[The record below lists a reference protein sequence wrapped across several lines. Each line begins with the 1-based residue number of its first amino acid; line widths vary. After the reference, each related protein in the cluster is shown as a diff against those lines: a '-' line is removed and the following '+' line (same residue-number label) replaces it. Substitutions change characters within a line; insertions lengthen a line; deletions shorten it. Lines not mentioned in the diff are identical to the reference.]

1 MRILLTGGSGQ
12 LGMALRRT
20 LAGFGAVIAPTRAV
34 LDLASA
40 DAIIAAV
47 RDVRPD
53 LIINAGAY
61 TAVDQ
66 AESEAELAMLVNGLA
81 PRVLADEAKR
91 LNIPV
96 IHYSTDYVFD
106 GAKTAPY
113 VEDDEPAPLNVYGRT
128 KLAGELGVMASGA
141 ACLIV
146 RTTWVYA
153 SYGRN
158 FLLTMRRLGKE
169 GQEIK
174 VVDDQRGA
182 PTFAPQIA
190 EATATMIAGAIMN
203 ESIVNESIVNG
214 SIVNGTIDMDRFRAI
229 GGLYHLTAS
238 GQTTWYGFA
247 QAILAGTDALGR
259 LAPTTTDA
267 FKTPAHRPLN
277 AVLDNGKFARQFGF
291 RLPDWRIGLA
301 RCLAEISAP

>member
-20 LAGFGAVIAPTRAV
+20 LAGFGEVIAPTRAV

-158 FLLTMRRLGKE
+158 LLLTMRRLGKE

-190 EATATMIAGAIMN
+190 EATATVIAGAI
-203 ESIVNESIVNG
+203 VNG
-214 SIVNGTIDMDRFRAI
+214 VLDMDRFRAI
-229 GGLYHLTAS
+229 GGLYHLTAE

-247 QAILAGTDALGR
+247 QAILAGTAAIHR

-267 FKTPAHRPLN
+267 FKTPARRPLN
-277 AVLDNGKFARQFGF
+277 SVLDNEKFARQFGF

-301 RCLAEISAP
+301 RCLAEIGAP